1 MNDRRALRRTGWPT
15 RGCCR
20 PRYARRQTRKTLGG
34 TSGPRMPY
42 FICPRAGPRDEQRAL
57 RVEEHAPYVLCHHMS
72 QAGDLAM
79 SSGHCVS
86 RCAHLCHISASR
98 DLAMSNEPLAPI
110 EERLPY
116 ALLTSSMCW
125 TRQAPN
131 KSIGDSDC

>member
-1 MNDRRALRRTGWPT
+1 MIVVPCGELAGQPAAAAGRAT
-15 RGCCR
+15 RGGR
-20 PRYARRQTRKTLGG
+20 PAKRWAAPPG
-34 TSGPRMPY
+34 
-42 FICPRAGPRDEQRAL
+42 RACLISYVPEPGPRDEQRAL

-110 EERLPY
+110 EKRPPY

-125 TRQAPN
+125 
-131 KSIGDSDC
+131 